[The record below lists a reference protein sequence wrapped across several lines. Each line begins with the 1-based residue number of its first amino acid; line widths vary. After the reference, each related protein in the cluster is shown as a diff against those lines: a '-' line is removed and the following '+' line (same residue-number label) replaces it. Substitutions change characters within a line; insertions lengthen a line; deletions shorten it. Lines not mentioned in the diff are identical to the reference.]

1 MAKSGLCTFIFMV
14 RAIASFSN
22 FTTSLTIGEE
32 TGGGF
37 VGGSAGMD
45 ALWLRSIV
53 KELGVVVAD
62 ADYRLAP
69 EFPAPIPGND
79 AWAVFNFVRIEDF
92 LISEETNSTGP
103 YRSFLL
109 QLDYVVMLREL

>member
-1 MAKSGLCTFIFMV
+1 MYEPEGLKLGEV
-14 RAIASFSN
+14 RPLHFHIY
-22 FTTSLTIGEE
+22 
-32 TGGGF
+32 GGGF

-79 AWAVFNFVRIEDF
+79 AWAVFNFVISSAARLRCDASRIIIGG
-92 LISEETNSTGP
+92 ISAGVNLASG
-103 YRSFLL
+103 
-109 QLDYVVMLREL
+109 VALRAA